1 MAERYLLERESI
13 SPEVAELLARVG
25 KALDEQDAERA
36 LAMVNR
42 TKLAS
47 PWVRNAIGVCQL
59 RLGLTDTAVSTF
71 RSMVVSD
78 NLMIR
83 PDALCVCR
91 INYAV
96 ALLLAGNMGGC
107 LNMLAELGDVKHPG
121 VEKLRVALERWK
133 AGLSFWQKI
142 QWAIGNELNEP
153 VKLDF
158 PPGELE

>member
-13 SPEVAELLARVG
+13 PPEVAELLARVG
-25 KALDEQDAERA
+25 KVLQEQGAKPALD
-36 LAMVNR
+36 LVNR

-59 RLGLTDTAVSTF
+59 RLGLTDAAVSTF

-91 INYAV
+91 INYAI

-107 LNMLAELGDVKHPG
+107 LNLLSELDDVKHPG
-121 VEKLRVALERWK
+121 VEKLRAALDRWK
-133 AGLSFWQKI
+133 TALSFWQKI
-142 QWAIGNELNEP
+142 QWAIGNEVNEP

-158 PPGELE
+158 PPGEFE